1 MDPLNEKKTTGIP
14 LPEHDL
20 KVKSDTDH
28 NPEMGY
34 HFLPDHQLTSCS
46 WGPEKNE
53 KQPARIYFE
62 EDLSIELVAT
72 TL

>member
-1 MDPLNEKKTTGIP
+1 MDPLNEKRTTGVR
-14 LPEHDL
+14 LPGHNL

-62 EDLSIELVAT
+62 EYLSIEIVAT

>member
-1 MDPLNEKKTTGIP
+1 MKKKTTGVR

-34 HFLPDHQLTSCS
+34 HFLPEQLAALRLP
-46 WGPEKNE
+46 GP
-53 KQPARIYFE
+53 
-62 EDLSIELVAT
+62 
-72 TL
+72 